1 MDPGVGRGARLAAVA
16 GLAWL
21 NVGTSVAQDVGQAPG
36 PPSATAPA
44 GVGPTPPA
52 PQPTL
57 PSPGSPAPAPAIA
70 APKVAPPAPVN
81 IEAVPPP
88 EVEAQAPKPKAPP
101 PGPPLPVRAPA
112 AVLRVLDKVT
122 AETMA
127 FEAPVGR
134 RVRYKSLVFD
144 VKACVT
150 RGPADAQPQPSVY
163 VVITSDAGVATG
175 AALAP
180 RQVFKGWMFAN
191 APGVSALKHPVYDAW
206 LVACNAA
213 APSM

>member
-1 MDPGVGRGARLAAVA
+1 MEPGIGRGVRLAVVIA
-16 GLAWL
+16 GLAWVT
-21 NVGTSVAQDVGQAPG
+21 VGPSGAQDVGQPPPPPAAP
-36 PPSATAPA
+36 TAPA
-44 GVGPTPPA
+44 AAPEPPA
-52 PQPTL
+52 PSAPA
-57 PSPGSPAPAPAIA
+57 SPATAASVG

-81 IEAVPPP
+81 LEALPPPPP
-88 EVEAQAPKPKAPP
+88 EVKAEAPKPKTPP
-101 PGPPLPVRAPA
+101 PGPPLPARAPA

-134 RVRYKSLVFD
+134 RVRYKSLVFE

-150 RGPADAQPQPSVY
+150 RGPADPQPQPSVY
-163 VVITSDAGVATG
+163 LVITSDAGVATG

-191 APGVSALKHPVYDAW
+191 APGVSALRHPVYDAW

-213 APSM
+213 APAM